1 MSNRQNPSLCLRRRV
16 LASLCAFSFG
26 AGAVVASP
34 VAPTASA
41 VPANQPQSQYV
52 GTPRTTY
59 RNSTLNTQT
68 PGSCAVGA
76 TLILD
81 RQGEGG
87 SLDYVQVPGFGR
99 LYADEID
106 ADKIGGDPFEMNL
119 VAQLG
124 HDTGKGDQFPRY
136 RETARVSANILNG
149 KPLLRIK
156 QRETRR
162 VVQGGGIDTVVVSD
176 QGTADIEV
184 NNQQT
189 VDFSGNQN
197 TVIGWGLTQNDYPGV
212 PYSDAFVG
220 VTAQISGSF
229 APFPDENASCAP
241 MTSTSTPVTMLA
253 DGQPH
258 PFTINL
264 DGVRTEDYGRLRV
277 IVVDK
282 DGNPIDGANVEKGAA
297 IPGAGDNI
305 TGMHTKVTLPK
316 DDPRFHEGKGA
327 FLQVYAVPR
336 EGDSTRAAAGPNK
349 RAEL

>member
-1 MSNRQNPSLCLRRRV
+1 MPFLNPEARVSNRQNPSLRLRRRV

-41 VPANQPQSQYV
+41 VPANQPQNQYD
-52 GTPRTTY
+52 GTPRTRY
-59 RNSTLNTQT
+59 RDLTLDTQR
-68 PGSCAVGA
+68 PGSCNVSAV
-76 TLILD
+76 LDLD
-81 RQGEGG
+81 RQGG
-87 SLDYVQVPGFGR
+87 SLRYVQLPGFGR
-99 LYADEID
+99 LYADETD
-106 ADKIGGDPFEMNL
+106 FGGGSYEMNL

-136 RETARVSANILNG
+136 RETARVSANILDG
-149 KPLLRIK
+149 EPLLTLN
-156 QRETRR
+156 QGETRTVR
-162 VVQGGGIDTVVVSD
+162 QGSAVDTVVVSD
-176 QGTADIEV
+176 QGTANIAVD
-184 NNQQT
+184 NQQT
-189 VDFSGNQN
+189 VYFNGNQN
-197 TVIGWGLTQNDYPGV
+197 TVIGWGLTQADYPGV

-220 VTAQISGSF
+220 VTASISGSF

-264 DGVRTEDYGRLRV
+264 DGVRTEDYERLQV

-282 DGNPIDGANVEKGAA
+282 DGNPIDGANVEKDAA

-305 TGMHTKVTLPK
+305 TGMNTKVTLPK
-316 DDPRFHEGKGA
+316 DNPRFHEGKGA

-336 EGDSTRAAAGPNK
+336 
-349 RAEL
+349 